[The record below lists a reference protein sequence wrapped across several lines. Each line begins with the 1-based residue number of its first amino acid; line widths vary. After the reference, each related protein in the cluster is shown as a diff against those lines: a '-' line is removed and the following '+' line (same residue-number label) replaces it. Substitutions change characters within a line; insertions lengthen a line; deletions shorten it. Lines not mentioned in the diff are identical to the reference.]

1 MSSHSQ
7 VVDAPISMNASSHG
21 AGSQSRAPVPQHH
34 AEDERERS
42 PSSRASRAASKD
54 GNAITST
61 RTSTRRTVRTSGG
74 GVIYTSHEATA
85 SLPSS
90 STGET
95 QLQSALIDVGYGP
108 EIFLSPDTPDKQRL
122 RRELANQRDITAAQ
136 SQHIAQQDQYIY
148 IYRKL
153 KRTCEPLKLLIK
165 TESNTSCGLPRNIK
179 SSYPIL
185 LK

>member
-7 VVDAPISMNASSHG
+7 IVDAPISMNASSHG
-21 AGSQSRAPVPQHH
+21 VGSQSRAPGPGHH
-34 AEDERERS
+34 AEDGRERS

-61 RTSTRRTVRTSGG
+61 RTSTSRTVRTSGG
-74 GVIYTSHEATA
+74 GVIHTSHEATA

-122 RRELANQRDITAAQ
+122 RR
-136 SQHIAQQDQYIY
+136 
-148 IYRKL
+148 
-153 KRTCEPLKLLIK
+153 
-165 TESNTSCGLPRNIK
+165 
-179 SSYPIL
+179 
-185 LK
+185 